1 MHGIGATRE
10 SGVTGAVP
18 EGHMLSVNFEF
29 LRAARPDLA
38 ALGGFAEHYAFN
50 DPASSLAKLRL
61 FAERVAESVYSAFRL
76 PRPYQPNLIDLLN
89 EESFRRVVPAVVQ
102 TKLHALRTHGNRAVH
117 ANQGNTSTAL
127 AMAREAFDIG
137 CWAWLTMDNGLRTKL
152 TAFTQPKPPADAGKL
167 EKDRSRLTQQL
178 AEREAQMQALLADLE
193 KAKAAQTQAEIT
205 AAELQALAAKAAA
218 SANEL
223 HFDEATT
230 RRRLIDAQLID
241 VRWKVGHSGQ
251 SSEQVGQEIELPQP
265 QNETG
270 IGYAD
275 YVLWDDNGKP
285 LAVIEAKKT
294 AKDAE
299 AGRTQA
305 KLYADSLEKVHGRR
319 PVIFYTN
326 GFDIWLWDDA
336 QNHTP
341 RRLYGFYS
349 KSSLQYLIFQRSEK
363 LPLDSIPAKPEIAGR
378 LYQLETISRVCER
391 FTHGYRKSLIVLATG
406 TGKTRVAVSLCDV
419 LSRARWAKH
428 ILFLCDRRELR
439 KQADNV
445 FKEFMPSAPRLIMDS
460 DTVGED
466 TARVYLATYPAMMR
480 QFQLFDVGFFDL
492 IIADESHRS
501 VYNRYRDLFLY
512 FDALQVGLTAT
523 PVEFIARNT
532 FKLFGCDDGD
542 PTASF
547 SYQDAV
553 SHRPPYLVPF
563 EVYTHT
569 TEFLRKGIKYQQ
581 LTAEQRQQLEED
593 EADAQAFDFDA
604 EDVDRQV
611 FNKDTNRAILRNLME
626 NGIREATGAHPGK
639 SIIFARSHNH
649 AIVLS
654 QLFDELY
661 PQYGGAFCR
670 VIDNYDMRAE
680 QLIDD
685 FKDPKNSLTIAIS
698 VDMLDTGI
706 DVPEVVNLVF
716 AKPVKSLVKFWQMI
730 GRGTRLCPNLLG
742 PGRDKAA
749 FRIFD
754 HWGNFKYFEESYQEA
769 QPSQSKSLLQKL
781 FESRIDLAET
791 ALAKG
796 DATTFDSSVE
806 LIRQDLAAL
815 PENTISVKEKWREVR
830 EVLRGETLKSFAVA
844 TRLTLTKDLAPLMQW
859 RDTRGAEDSYAL
871 DLLITRM
878 QSEHLRQSA
887 VFQDFKDE
895 LIQAVSELP
904 VNVNAVREKLDLIN
918 RIKSGAFWQAVNSSE
933 LETVRAELR
942 GIMRHR
948 IKMQRPGTK
957 PRIIDLEENAERIEF
972 ARHHPKL
979 EGAQLAAYRH
989 RVEEVLRGLFESNPT
1004 LRKIRRNEPVSA
1016 KELDALV
1023 GLVLTQHPDVNLSI
1037 LTEFYPDA
1045 AGDLAV
1051 ALRGIVGLDGEIVSD
1066 LFASFVSQHPA
1077 LNPKQQRFLALL
1089 QSHIAQF
1096 GAISVEKLYDA
1107 PFTQLDINGLDGV
1120 FDDQTAEELV
1130 NLIRPLQPA
1139 AERPE
1144 PKH

>member
-1 MHGIGATRE
+1 MQ
-10 SGVTGAVP
+10 
-18 EGHMLSVNFEF
+18 SVNFEF
-29 LRAARPDLA
+29 LRASRPDIA

-61 FAERVAESVYSAFRL
+61 LAERVTESVYSAFRL

-89 EESFRRVVPAVVQ
+89 EESFRRIVPAVVQ
-102 TKLHALRTHGNRAVH
+102 AKLHSLRTHGNKAVH
-117 ANQGNTSTAL
+117 ANQGNTHTAL
-127 AMAREAFDIG
+127 AMVREAFDIA
-137 CWAWLTMDNGLRTKL
+137 CWAWLTLDNGLRAKL
-152 TAFTQPKPPADAGKL
+152 PNFAQPKPPPDAQKL
-167 EKDRSRLTQQL
+167 AKDQTRLTQQL

-193 KAKAAQTQAEIT
+193 KAKAAQSQAELT
-205 AAELQALAAKAAA
+205 AAELQALATKGAAT
-218 SANEL
+218 ANEL
-223 HFDEATT
+223 SFNEETT
-230 RRRLIDAQLID
+230 RRSLIDAQLID
-241 VRWKVGHSGQ
+241 AGWKVGANGRSND
-251 SSEQVGQEIELPQP
+251 EVGQEIELPQP
-265 QNETG
+265 QNSTG
-270 IGYAD
+270 IGFAD

-305 KLYADSLEKVHGRR
+305 KLYADALESVHGRR

-326 GFDIWLWDDA
+326 GFDITLWDDA
-336 QNHTP
+336 QKHTP

-349 KSSLQYLIFQRSEK
+349 KSSLQYLVFQRSEK
-363 LPLDSIPAKPEIAGR
+363 LSLSGIAAKPEIAGR
-378 LYQLETISRVCER
+378 MYQLETISRVCER
-391 FTHGYRKSLIVLATG
+391 FTNGHRKGLIVLATG

-419 LSRARWAKH
+419 LSRARWAKR

-445 FKEFMPSAPRLIMDS
+445 FKEFMPGAPRLIMDS
-460 DTVGED
+460 ATVGED

-480 QFQLFDVGFFDL
+480 QFQNFDVGFFDL

-501 VYNRYRDLFLY
+501 IYNRYRDLFLY

-547 SYQDAV
+547 TYQDAV

-569 TEFLRKGIKYQQ
+569 TEFLRKGIKYRQ
-581 LTAEQRQQLEED
+581 LSADQRQQLEED
-593 EADAQAFDFDA
+593 EADAQAFDFDP
-604 EDVDRQV
+604 EDIDRQL
-611 FNKDTNRAILRNLME
+611 FNKDTNRSILRNLME

-649 AIVLS
+649 AALLS

-670 VIDNYDMRAE
+670 VIDNYDVRAE

-685 FKDPKNSLTIAIS
+685 FKDPKNPLTIAIS

-730 GRGTRLCPNLLG
+730 GRGTRLCPNLFG
-742 PGRDKAA
+742 PGRDKRS

-754 HWGNFKYFEESYQEA
+754 HWGNFRYFEESYQEA

-781 FESRIDLAET
+781 FESRIELADVSLTKGNAPAFDT
-791 ALAKG
+791 AI
-796 DATTFDSSVE
+796 E
-806 LIRQDLAAL
+806 LLRQDLAAL
-815 PENTISVKEKWREVR
+815 PESTISVKEKWREVR
-830 EVLRGETLKSFAVA
+830 EVLRGDTLESFVAA
-844 TRLTLTKDLAPLMQW
+844 TRIRLTRDLAPLMQW
-859 RDTRGAEDSYAL
+859 RDTRGAEDAYLL
-871 DLLITRM
+871 DWLIARM
-878 QSEHLRQSA
+878 QTEHLRQSA
-887 VFQDFKDE
+887 VFQDLKDE

-904 VNVNAVREKLDLIN
+904 INVNAVREKLEVIN
-918 RIKSGAFWQAVNSSE
+918 RVKSGEFWQSLTPAA
-933 LETVRAELR
+933 LESMRLDLR
-942 GIMRHR
+942 GVMRYR
-948 IKMQRPGTK
+948 IKQQRPASL
-957 PRIIDLEENAERIEF
+957 PRIIDLAEDAERIEYT
-972 ARHHPKL
+972 RHHPKL
-979 EGAQLAAYRH
+979 EGVQLAAYRH
-989 RVEEVLRGLFESNPT
+989 RVEEVLKGLFDSNPT
-1004 LRKIRRNEPVSA
+1004 LRKIRRNEPVTA
-1016 KELDALV
+1016 QDLDALV
-1023 GLVLTQHPDVNLSI
+1023 SLVLTQHPDVNLSM

-1045 AGDLAV
+1045 AGDLAI
-1051 ALRGIVGLDGEIVSD
+1051 ALRGIVGLDGELVSG
-1066 LFASFVSQHPA
+1066 LFADFAARHPS
-1077 LNPKQQRFLALL
+1077 LSPKQQRFLALL

-1096 GAISVEKLYDA
+1096 GAISVARLYDA
-1107 PFTQLDINGLDGV
+1107 PFTQLDANGLDGV
-1120 FDDQTAEELV
+1120 FDDRTAEELV
-1130 NLIRPLQPA
+1130 TLILPFQPA
-1139 AERPE
+1139 AERADA
-1144 PKH
+1144 KH

>member
-1 MHGIGATRE
+1 MRGIRATE
-10 SGVTGAVP
+10 ASGVTGPVP
-18 EGHMLSVNFEF
+18 DGQMLSVNFEF
-29 LRAARPDLA
+29 LRASRPDLA

-61 FAERVAESVYSAFRL
+61 FAERVTESVYSVFRL
-76 PRPYQPNLIDLLN
+76 PRLYQPNLIDLLN
-89 EESFRRVVPAVVQ
+89 EDSFRRVVPTVVQ
-102 TKLHALRTHGNRAVH
+102 AKLHALRTHGNKAVH

-137 CWAWLTMDNGLRTKL
+137 CWTWLTMDNGLRTGL
-152 TAFTQPKPPADAGKL
+152 PAFVPPKPPDDAQKL

-178 AEREAQMQALLADLE
+178 AESEVKMQALLTDLE
-193 KAKAAQTQAEIT
+193 NARAAQSHAEIT
-205 AAELQALAAKAAA
+205 AAELRALAARGAE

-241 VRWKVGHSGQ
+241 VGWKVGNNGQ
-251 SSEQVGQEIELPQP
+251 SNEDVGQEIEVPQP
-265 QNETG
+265 QNATG

-294 AKDAE
+294 ARDAE

-305 KLYADSLEKVHGRR
+305 KLYADSLEDVHGQR
-319 PVIFYTN
+319 PLIFYTN

-336 QNHTP
+336 QKHTP
-341 RRLYGFYS
+341 RRLYGYYS
-349 KSSLQYLIFQRSEK
+349 KSSLQYLIFQRAEK
-363 LPLDSIPAKPEIAGR
+363 LPLDSISAKPDIAGR

-406 TGKTRVAVSLCDV
+406 TGKTRIAVSLCDV
-419 LSRARWAKH
+419 LSRARWAKR

-439 KQADNV
+439 KQANNV
-445 FKEFMPSAPRLIMDS
+445 FKEFMPGAPRLVMES
-460 DTVGED
+460 ATAGED
-466 TARVYLATYPAMMR
+466 TARVFLATYPAMMR
-480 QFQLFDVGFFDL
+480 QFQTFDAGFFDL

-501 VYNRYRDLFLY
+501 IYNRYRDLFLY

-553 SHRPPYLVPF
+553 GHRPPYLVPF

-593 EADAQAFDFDA
+593 EADAQTFDFDA

-639 SIIFARSHNH
+639 SIVFARSHNH
-649 AIVLS
+649 ATLLS
-654 QLFDELY
+654 QLFDEMY
-661 PQYGGAFCR
+661 PQYGGSFCR
-670 VIDNYDMRAE
+670 VIDNYDVRAE

-706 DVPEVVNLVF
+706 DVPEIVNLVF
-716 AKPVKSLVKFWQMI
+716 AKPVRSLVKFWQMI

-742 PGRDKAA
+742 PGLDKAA

-754 HWGNFKYFEESYQEA
+754 HWGNFKYFEQSYREA
-769 QPSQSKSLLQKL
+769 QPSQVSSLLQKL
-781 FESRIDLAET
+781 FESRIELAET
-791 ALAKG
+791 ALTKG
-796 DATTFDSSVE
+796 DASTFDLALE
-806 LIRQDLAAL
+806 LLRQDVAAL
-815 PENTISVKEKWREVR
+815 PENTISVKEKWREIR
-830 EVLRGETLKSFAVA
+830 EVLRGDTLRTFGAA
-844 TRLTLTKDLAPLMQW
+844 TRITLSNDLAPLMQW
-859 RDTRGAEDSYAL
+859 RDTRGAEAAYTL
-871 DLLITRM
+871 DLLIARM

-887 VFQDFKDE
+887 VFQDLKDD
-895 LIQAVSELP
+895 LIQSVNELP
-904 VNVNAVREKLDLIN
+904 INVNAVREKLELIN
-918 RIKSGAFWQAVNSSE
+918 RTKSGVFWQGVNPSE
-933 LETVRAELR
+933 LEAVRVELR

-948 IKMQRPGTK
+948 IKTDRPGSS

-979 EGAQLAAYRH
+979 EGSQLAAYRY
-989 RVEEVLRGLFESNPT
+989 RVEGVLRGLFESNPT
-1004 LRKIRRNEPVSA
+1004 LRRIRRNEAVSA
-1016 KELDALV
+1016 QDLDSLV
-1023 GLVLTQHPDVNLSI
+1023 SLVLTQYPDVNLSL

-1045 AGDLAV
+1045 AGDLTV
-1051 ALRGIVGLDGEIVSD
+1051 ALRGIVGLDGEVVAQ
-1066 LFASFVSQHPA
+1066 LFAGFVSRHPT
-1077 LNPKQQRFLALL
+1077 LNSKQQRFLALL

-1107 PFTQLDINGLDGV
+1107 PFTQLDVNGLDGV
-1120 FDDQTAEELV
+1120 FDDRTAGELIS
-1130 NLIRPLQPA
+1130 LIRPFQPA
-1139 AERPE
+1139 AERAE
-1144 PKH
+1144 AKH